1 MGRTPKGPQPNWHSF
16 APITTYDHAG
26 YLWTTALYCIIFST
40 LVFATRA
47 YIKKNSWGRDDSVFA
62 AAFVAQVGHVV
73 AIFAALKHGLGRV
86 PGSPFH
92 PPGERTTAKLIEY
105 AAGGKAVFAALIFL
119 VISLALAKISVV
131 LFIRRLVTRNS
142 HMLIKGSYL
151 LHCVCALW
159 GLASLITISVDCSP
173 SWYITDYS
181 ARRCGAQGRRWVGIV
196 AIDAL
201 TEIMITAYPVVL
213 VWPLKMSAKLKV
225 QVTSAFVFRLGVA
238 AAAIMHAVWV
248 FRHAKSVHPSLA
260 MVPTII
266 IAEAELCWSLVSATI
281 PNLKNFM
288 RRFSTGFGHEFGLG
302 TTTTSEQKTS
312 EPRSVHESTAD
323 LTGLNHVSN
332 VNKSNADYIGL
343 NRLSKSSIRNAGPTN
358 FVTTNEYDCEV
369 SRGDSTDDRS
379 ATSGRRSDEMIIKRD
394 VTMTVDYSQP

>member
-1 MGRTPKGPQPNWHSF
+1 MARTPKGPQPNWHSF

-40 LVFATRA
+40 LVFATRT

-62 AAFVAQVGHVV
+62 AAFAAQVGHVI
-73 AIFAALKHGLGRV
+73 AIFTALKHGLGRV
-86 PGSPFH
+86 PGAPFH
-92 PPGERTTAKLIEY
+92 PPGERTTAELIEY

-119 VISLALAKISVV
+119 VISLTLAKISVV

-159 GLASLITISVDCSP
+159 GLASVIVISMNCSP

-181 ARRCGAQGRRWVGIV
+181 ARRCGAQGRRWAGIA

-201 TEIMITAYPVVL
+201 TEIMITAYPVVM
-213 VWPLKMSAKLKV
+213 VWPLQMSAKLKA
-225 QVTSAFVFRLGVA
+225 QVASAFVFRLGVA

-248 FRHAKSVHPSLA
+248 ARHEKSVHPSIA

-288 RRFSTGFGHEFGLG
+288 RRFNTGFGHEFGLG
-302 TTTTSEQKTS
+302 TTTASEQR
-312 EPRSVHESTAD
+312 RSASRGVKGND
-323 LTGLNHVSN
+323 NDIGLNGISN

-379 ATSGRRSDEMIIKRD
+379 ATSGRRSDEMVIKRD